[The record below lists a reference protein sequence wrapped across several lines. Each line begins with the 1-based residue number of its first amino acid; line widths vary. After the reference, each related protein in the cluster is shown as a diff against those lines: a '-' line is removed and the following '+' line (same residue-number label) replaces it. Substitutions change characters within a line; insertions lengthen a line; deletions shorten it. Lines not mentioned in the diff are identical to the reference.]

1 MVRERL
7 GELSG
12 GSEAVFEHGGLR
24 NGTYTFAPPPPR
36 SAYARRMNVTIL
48 ALPGAEALA
57 ESLARQLRCPASTVE
72 AHRFPDGEVVV
83 RQRAD
88 VTGQRVLLVAQMD
101 HPDEKTLSLLFAA
114 DAARELG
121 AAEVGLVAPYLPYMR
136 QDDRFRPGEAVTSR
150 SYARLLS
157 SSLDYLVTVDPH
169 LHRWPSLDAIYT
181 IPTRVVAAAPAI
193 AQWIEREVPQPILVG
208 PDSES
213 EQWVA
218 DVAARLHAPWVVMRK
233 VRRGDRDVS
242 VELPAGAASQG
253 RTPVLVDDII
263 SSGHTMAAA
272 AEVLRAAGWGRPWC
286 IGVHALLD
294 AAGQDLL
301 QRAGVVRIVTCDSV
315 THPTNAIPLAD
326 LLAQAVRAC
335 AAP

>member
-1 MVRERL
+1 
-7 GELSG
+7 
-12 GSEAVFEHGGLR
+12 
-24 NGTYTFAPPPPR
+24 
-36 SAYARRMNVTIL
+36 MNMIIL

-57 ESLARQLRCPASTVE
+57 EALAGQLHCAASTVE
-72 AHRFPDGEVVV
+72 SHRFPDGEVVV
-83 RQRAD
+83 RQAAE
-88 VTGQRVLLVAQMD
+88 VAGQRVLLAARMD

-121 AAEVGLVAPYLPYMR
+121 ATEVGLVVPYLPYMR
-136 QDDRFRPGEAVTSR
+136 QDDRFRPGEAITSR
-150 SYARLLS
+150 TYARLLS
-157 SSLDYLVTVDPH
+157 STFDYIVTVDPH
-169 LHRWPSLDAIYT
+169 LHRWPSLEAIYT
-181 IPTRVVAAAPAI
+181 VPTRVVAAAPAI
-193 AQWIEREVPQPILVG
+193 AQWIEREVPQPIVVG

-272 AEVLRAAGWGRPWC
+272 AEVLRAAGWGAPWC

-294 AAGQDLL
+294 GRGEALL
-301 QRAGVVRIVTCDSV
+301 QRAGVVRVATCDSV
-315 THPTNAIPLAD
+315 AHASNAIPLAG
-326 LLAQAVRAC
+326 LLAEAVRAC
-335 AAP
+335 TAP

>member
-1 MVRERL
+1 
-7 GELSG
+7 
-12 GSEAVFEHGGLR
+12 
-24 NGTYTFAPPPPR
+24 
-36 SAYARRMNVTIL
+36 MNLIIL

-57 ESLARQLRCPASTVE
+57 EVLARQLHCAASTVE

-88 VTGQRVLLVAQMD
+88 VAGQRVLLVAHMD
-101 HPDEKTLSLLFAA
+101 HPDDKTLSLLFAA

-121 AAEVGLVAPYLPYMR
+121 ATEVGLVVPYLPYMR

-150 SYARLLS
+150 TYARLLS
-157 SSLDYLVTVDPH
+157 STLDWLVTVDPH
-169 LHRWPSLDAIYT
+169 LHRWPSLDKIYT

-193 AQWIEREVPQPILVG
+193 AEWIAREVPQPILVG

-218 DVAARLHAPWVVMRK
+218 DVASRLKAPWVVMRK
-233 VRRGDRDVS
+233 VRRGDRDVT
-242 VELPAGAASQG
+242 VELPAGADSQG

-294 AAGQDLL
+294 PAGQDLL
-301 QRAGVVRIVTCDSV
+301 QRAGVARIVTCDTV
-315 THPTNAIPLAD
+315 AHATNAIPLAG
-326 LLAQAVRAC
+326 LLAQAVRAFT
-335 AAP
+335 AP